1 MIQNEK
7 IALAKEIG
15 EKIRILADLLT
26 VECTQSDKLGN
37 DWNCVYL
44 GSGSNKKLLRQEY
57 VEQKNPVGT
66 SADNPIIYTK
76 GTPLINNAF
85 YLVDG
90 KTKVWM
96 GEWVDWDVVEE
107 SL

>member
-1 MIQNEK
+1 MTQDEK

-26 VECTQSDKLGN
+26 VERTQSDKLGH
-37 DWNCVYL
+37 DWDCVYL
-44 GSGSNKKLLRQEY
+44 GSGSNKQLLRQEY
-57 VEQKNPVGT
+57 VEQENPIGT

-76 GTPLINNAF
+76 DTPLINNAF

-96 GEWVDWDVVEE
+96 GEWIDWNANE
-107 SL
+107 

>member
-1 MIQNEK
+1 MTQNEK
-7 IALAKEIG
+7 IALVKEIG

-76 GTPLINNAF
+76 DTPLINNAF

-96 GEWVDWDVVEE
+96 GEWIDWDVVEE

>member
-1 MIQNEK
+1 MTQDEK

-26 VECTQSDKLGN
+26 VERTQSDKLGN
-37 DWNCVYL
+37 DWDCVYL
-44 GSGSNKKLLRQEY
+44 GSGSNKQLLRQEY
-57 VEQKNPVGT
+57 VKQENPIGT
-66 SADNPIIYTK
+66 SADDPIIYAK

-96 GEWVDWDVVEE
+96 GEWIDWNANE
-107 SL
+107 

>member
-1 MIQNEK
+1 MTQDEK
-7 IALAKEIG
+7 ITLAKEIG

-26 VECTQSDKLGN
+26 VERTQSDKLGH
-37 DWNCVYL
+37 DWDCVYL
-44 GSGSNKKLLRQEY
+44 GSGSNKQLLRQEY
-57 VEQKNPVGT
+57 VEQEHPIGT

-76 GTPLINNAF
+76 DTPLINNAF

-96 GEWVDWDVVEE
+96 GEWIDWNANE
-107 SL
+107 

>member
-1 MIQNEK
+1 MTQDEK

-26 VECTQSDKLGN
+26 VERTQSDKLGH
-37 DWNCVYL
+37 DLDCVYL
-44 GSGSNKKLLRQEY
+44 GSGSNKQLLRQEY
-57 VEQKNPVGT
+57 VEQENPIGT

-76 GTPLINNAF
+76 DTPLINNAF

-96 GEWVDWDVVEE
+96 GEWIDWNANE
-107 SL
+107 